1 MRADLQLRQ
10 LAGGDHRARGQAGR
24 RSAGRLKGDSE
35 RGIRRDP
42 AGEVGRDIEPD
53 RLTRLNESERAWSC
67 LAGRNQPQFVGAQIP
82 GEQRGGCQL
91 M

>member
-1 MRADLQLRQ
+1 MDLHIRQ
-10 LAGGDHRARGQAGR
+10 LAGGDHGAGGQAGR
-24 RSAGRLKGDSE
+24 RSTGRLQRDGE

-67 LAGRNQPQFVGAQIP
+67 LAGRNQPQ
-82 GEQRGGCQL
+82 L
-91 M
+91 